1 MKKKKVKLF
10 ICYTIIFTIIS
21 LIIFYPFY
29 SNGRSLILDDDGS
42 RQHYIIFCDYIS
54 SLKNFLLGNG
64 FSTFKWSIGLG
75 ENVIAQYA
83 YYIIGDVFAYI
94 GLLFPKSAYPF
105 VYSFLIIVRIF
116 FVGISMLCYCKYKN
130 VSNYKSL
137 LSAIIYTFCSFII
150 FASARHPYFTNP
162 MILFPLLMIGV
173 EKLIREDKKVF
184 LTVIFFFCLL
194 SNFYFSY
201 IMFVMGILYALVMY
215 IFDVKQKSIKEFFIL
230 VLKAFICFA
239 IAFLMASSLLIP
251 VVYTF
256 LNMTSLNRNTLTGL
270 YPIQYYYDFI
280 RTFTIVKSY
289 DFWTQI
295 GVSSLVIILIPII
308 FKNYKEHKKEVV
320 LFIIMFGMLLIPI
333 FGSIMNGLSFPSNRW
348 IFTFIFLLAWFI
360 PCALKDNIEFSI
372 KEIILMSFTTLIYF
386 ALYFKFSYSLDKFEY
401 KMELLFALLILAI
414 FILNYR
420 FKINKISK
428 YALLIV
434 VCLNVTFNG
443 LYYYS
448 SHGYRYAKWF
458 LQYKNLDYV
467 YKESGGSFNDFDKII
482 DKIKESDDGFYRIN
496 KYPNSYGNLSILYN
510 YNSFDSY
517 LSLVNGAQ
525 VNYSKD
531 LNNSVR
537 RTSNSIGNFDNRTIA
552 TNILGGKYFIVDKS
566 NLGKVPYGYYDY
578 MDFNNGNTLALKN
591 KYYLSPFI
599 FYDNYILEKDYN
611 KLAPLYKE
619 ESNLST
625 VSIKSKDVV
634 GGLDI
639 NNNMPNIDNIK
650 KLDCK
655 ITDRDRNNSH
665 FELDCDGVS
674 NSNIFVNIV
683 GFEIL
688 KSYDGSYSYDITAVR
703 DEIVSSK
710 DFANKFV
717 SAYYQEIPE
726 LLLNLGYAS
735 SNDSNK
741 IVIDARKD
749 REYKVSRI
757 EVYAVS
763 MDSYSEKIE
772 ALSKNKF
779 EIEDWKDG
787 YIKGKINN
795 DVDGILQLSTG
806 YSKGWNVL
814 VDGKRVNTFATDK
827 SFLSIALPSGEH
839 VIEYKYNEPFKE
851 ACSFATIVGFIAFGI
866 LCYYDKKRTL
876 T

>member
-1 MKKKKVKLF
+1 MAEL
-10 ICYTIIFTIIS
+10 
-21 LIIFYPFY
+21 
-29 SNGRSLILDDDGS
+29 LIL
-42 RQHYIIFCDYIS
+42 
-54 SLKNFLLGNG
+54 
-64 FSTFKWSIGLG
+64 
-75 ENVIAQYA
+75 IALVA
-83 YYIIGDVFAYI
+83 
-94 GLLFPKSAYPF
+94 
-105 VYSFLIIVRIF
+105 F
-116 FVGISMLCYCKYKN
+116 FVGVFLIKRKIDQLKYR
-130 VSNYKSL
+130 
-137 LSAIIYTFCSFII
+137 
-150 FASARHPYFTNP
+150 ARESVYNKVGLGDSQITSVTDE
-162 MILFPLLMIGV
+162 MV
-173 EKLIREDKKVF
+173 EKGKTKKF
-184 LTVIFFFCLL
+184 LENHPT
-194 SNFYFSY
+194 YTEE
-201 IMFVMGILYALVMY
+201 
-215 IFDVKQKSIKEFFIL
+215 SIKEL
-230 VLKAFICFA
+230 LKSFA
-239 IAFLMASSLLIP
+239 TEI
-251 VVYTF
+251 V
-256 LNMTSLNRNTLTGL
+256 NKNLTHSAE
-270 YPIQYYYDFI
+270 Q
-280 RTFTIVKSY
+280 K
-289 DFWTQI
+289 
-295 GVSSLVIILIPII
+295 VID
-308 FKNYKEHKKEVV
+308 K
-320 LFIIMFGMLLIPI
+320 
-333 FGSIMNGLSFPSNRW
+333 
-348 IFTFIFLLAWFI
+348 LAN
-360 PCALKDNIEFSI
+360 D
-372 KEIILMSFTTLIYF
+372 
-386 ALYFKFSYSLDKFEY
+386 
-401 KMELLFALLILAI
+401 
-414 FILNYR
+414 
-420 FKINKISK
+420 NKISK

-448 SHGYRYAKWF
+448 SHGYRYSKWF

-482 DKIKESDDGFYRIN
+482 DKIKESDDGFYRIS

-566 NLGKVPYGYYDY
+566 NLEKVPYGYYDY
-578 MDFNNGNTLALKN
+578 MDFNNGNTLVLKN

-599 FYDNYILEKDYN
+599 FYDNYVLEKDYN
-611 KLAPLYKE
+611 KLDPLYKE

-688 KSYDGSYSYDITAVR
+688 KSYDGSYSYGITAVR
-703 DEIVSSK
+703 DDVVNAKS
-710 DFANKFV
+710 FANKFV

-726 LLLNLGYAS
+726 LLLNLGYVS

-806 YSKGWNVL
+806 YSKG
-814 VDGKRVNTFATDK
+814 
-827 SFLSIALPSGEH
+827 
-839 VIEYKYNEPFKE
+839 
-851 ACSFATIVGFIAFGI
+851 
-866 LCYYDKKRTL
+866 
-876 T
+876 